1 MANSLDPT
9 PHLERFDSYEQACR
23 EFRWLIP
30 QRINIATAICRR
42 HTDAVTRIALSD
54 VKEGGINTYTFG
66 GLDYLSDKFA
76 TALSESG
83 ISQGDSVAV
92 VLPPSAA
99 LAIAHLGAL
108 KTGAEVVPLSIASNA
123 ALLEFALADSR
134 ARALVADESIYGVVE
149 AVGRNLPDLKS
160 RFVVR
165 DLRPTVARRDFK
177 DFWSEV
183 DRSSSD
189 FDAVET
195 DATAN
200 TFIFYVESQGE
211 ITGVVHSHRSIIGQ
225 LTAFEMFNSIERE
238 SDSVF
243 WTPGEWCSPG
253 AVLGL
258 LYPAWWY
265 GCSLVAGTSE
275 DGAGVLRLMEQCEV
289 THTFI
294 ASGQLEALAESE
306 PQPGEHFNLKV
317 RNVVAEASLGPEYL
331 VNSDPNVTL
340 SEVYGRPE
348 TGWIVGR
355 CERWFATTAG
365 SVGRPVPG
373 RSVEIIDKSG
383 NVLPALHAG
392 HVAVRK
398 SDPGL
403 FTGYHGAAARTAAAF
418 IGDWFLTGDVGYK
431 NGDGDLHIPPSPI
444 VGGQT
449 KKNNGC

>member
-1 MANSLDPT
+1 MDPVDPT
-9 PHLERFDSYEQACR
+9 PRLERFDSYDLACR

-83 ISQGDSVAV
+83 ISRGDSVAV
-92 VLPPSAA
+92 VLPPSSA

-108 KTGAEVVPLSIASNA
+108 KTGAVVIPLSIASNV
-123 ALLEFALADSR
+123 ALLEYALVDSG
-134 ARALVADESIYGVVE
+134 ARALVVDESIYGKVE
-149 AVGRNLPDLKS
+149 TVGRNLPNPKS

-165 DLRPTVARRDFK
+165 DLRPTVAPPDSK

-195 DATAN
+195 DAIAN
-200 TFIFYVESQGE
+200 TFIFYVETQGE

-225 LTAFEMFNSIERE
+225 LTAFEMFNNVERE
-238 SDSVF
+238 ADSVF
-243 WTPGEWCSPG
+243 WTAGEWCSPG

-275 DGAGVLRLMEQCEV
+275 DAASALRLMEQCDV
-289 THTFI
+289 THAFI

-306 PQPGEHFNLKV
+306 SQPGEHFNLKV
-317 RNVVAEASLGPEYL
+317 RTVVAEASRWPEYF

-348 TGWIVGR
+348 TGWIVGG

-365 SVGRPVPG
+365 SVGLPVPG
-373 RSVEIIDKSG
+373 RSVEIIGESG
-383 NVLPALHAG
+383 NVLPPGHAG
-392 HVAVRK
+392 HIAVHK

-403 FTGYHGAAARTAAAF
+403 FTGYHGAATRTAAAF
-418 IGDWFLTGDVGYK
+418 IGDWFPTGDVGYK
-431 NGDGDLHIPPSPI
+431 NGDGDLYIEPSPT

-449 KKNNGC
+449 KKQ